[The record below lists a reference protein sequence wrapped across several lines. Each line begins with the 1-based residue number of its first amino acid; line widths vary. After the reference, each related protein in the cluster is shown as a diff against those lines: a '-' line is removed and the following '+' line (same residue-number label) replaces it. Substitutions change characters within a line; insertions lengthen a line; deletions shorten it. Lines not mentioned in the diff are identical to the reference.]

1 MPPHDRGQLVAD
13 GRPAV
18 TEVGTEK
25 FREVGCLQ
33 TIHRVVDLHPQEKL
47 LLGEQGGERKEHHVP
62 EQETGGDVLD
72 LTTEQAS
79 PTRRGVFDRQEHR
92 TAPLAADAPPLG
104 HAQHHE
110 QALAPRSRFA
120 WCSAGGLGVTW

>member
-33 TIHRVVDLHPQEKL
+33 TIHRVVDLRPQEKL
-47 LLGEQGGERKEHHVP
+47 LLGEQEGERKEHHVS

-72 LTTEQAS
+72 LTAEEAS

-92 TAPLAADAPPLG
+92 TALLPADAKPLEY
-104 HAQHHE
+104 AQYHE
-110 QALAPRSRFA
+110 SKIWRLNPDLP
-120 WCSAGGLGVTW
+120 GGRQEAYE